1 MFDTLISGGT
11 VIDGTG
17 AERRRADVGI
27 RDGRIVAVGVLE
39 GSAARTIDA
48 RDRIVAP
55 GFVDIHTHYDA
66 QVFWDSTLSPS
77 PLHGVTTV
85 VGGNCGFSIAPLNP
99 EAGGYLMR
107 MLARVE
113 GIPIESLE
121 QGVPWDWTGFG
132 EYLDRLE
139 GRLAVNAGFL
149 VGHSALRRVV
159 MGEAAVEGAASDSQ
173 VEAMVKLLG
182 ESIEAGGLGFS
193 SSRAPTHNDGEGR
206 PVPSRHAEPSELIA
220 LCMELRKHPGT
231 ALEFLPGLG
240 AFDDETIRLMTD
252 LSLAAN
258 RPLNWN
264 VLGVSSMGTALVEGQ
279 LAASDY
285 ASERGARVL
294 ALTPSQVIELHINFV
309 SGFIFDAFPGWAPVI
324 ALPLEERKRAL
335 ADPAVRETLQKG
347 ATSEQAGVLRALSTW
362 ERMKISETFTPE
374 AAKFEGRLIGEV
386 AEELGKT
393 PLDTMLDLALSEDL
407 RTSFA
412 PFIPGDDDPSWKLRA
427 EVWKD
432 PRTLIGA
439 SDAGAHL
446 DMINTFTCSTSLL
459 GPGVREKGLISLEE
473 AIHQITDIPARL
485 YGIRRRGRV
494 AEGWHADLVVFDAD
508 RIGPGPIHTRHDLPA
523 GAGRLYAEAE
533 GIDSVWVGG
542 SEIVRGKECTRARPG
557 TILRSGRDTE
567 TVEVPGDRGR
577 SK

>member
-264 VLGVSSMGTALVEGQ
+264 VLGVSSMGKALVEGQ

-459 GPGVREKGLISLEE
+459 GPGVREKRLISLEE